1 MSTRKIPDRPR
12 LVKDVQGGGGVS
24 VETAKSMANTARE
37 ASEHVNHGFNAAV
50 NETKKA
56 IDSVV
61 RSAENTYNEAIRKIT
76 GAIPRPTIRP

>member
-12 LVKDVQGGGGVS
+12 LVKDVPGGGGVS
-24 VETAKSMANTARE
+24 VETAESMANTALE
-37 ASEHVNHGFNAAV
+37 ASEYVNHGFNAAV

-56 IDSVV
+56 VDRMV

-76 GAIPRPTIRP
+76 GAIPGPPTRP